1 LTRLPQGFKNSP
13 TFFDEV
19 VHHNLVPFREQ
30 NPQMSLLEYVDD
42 LILAA
47 STQELCLEETKNLLN
62 EKSEL
67 VYR

>member
-1 LTRLPQGFKNSP
+1 M
-13 TFFDEV
+13 
-19 VHHNLVPFREQ
+19 VHHNPVPFREQ

-47 STQELCLEETKNLLN
+47 STQELCLDRIKKLLN

-67 VYR
+67 VYH